1 MFAKALTSSSL
12 LLLGQCEEQCVQTW
26 AAGAVA
32 GRSVETVETSAG
44 AAAAT
49 AAKRRIR
56 SAKEATA
63 ELRGAP
69 ASGPTDAM
77 LGTYSYTKA
86 IT

>member
-1 MFAKALTSSSL
+1 LFAKALSSSSL

-49 AAKRRIR
+49 AAKRRI

-77 LGTYSYTKA
+77 LGTYCFTKA
-86 IT
+86 FI